1 MADKYL
7 TFRKIKKRIK
17 KRHIKHR
24 KDIFDYCVR
33 YKKFRISIKNI

>member
-17 KRHIKHR
+17 KRHRKHR
-24 KDIFDYCVR
+24 KYIFDYCVR